1 MSTTTQTILITG
13 ATSGIGRETALYLAR
28 RGHRVIASG
37 RNREQLASLKE
48 EAAGAALETV
58 RLDVCDAQ
66 SIAEAAK
73 EVERTTGGRGID
85 ALVNNAGFGFAVA
98 ADEMTDADLRA
109 QFETNVFGLMAMVRA
124 FVPQMRARGRGRIV
138 NVSSVGGRV
147 TLPFFGA
154 YNATKYAVESL
165 SDAMRIE
172 LKPFGVDVAII
183 EPGAIRTRFAV
194 RTVEEANA
202 YHVANSPY
210 APAYANYRK
219 MAKRADDM
227 APGPLVVARAIER
240 AVTARRPKARYLAP
254 RLTGWLILA
263 MARLLPTR
271 VLDGVFRLAL
281 GITRKRL
288 LPASAAS
295 HELAPAQQEQ

>member
-1 MSTTTQTILITG
+1 MNVHSTEEKTNMSTTTQTILITG

-172 LKPFGVDVAII
+172 LKPFGVDVAI
-183 EPGAIRTRFAV
+183 
-194 RTVEEANA
+194 
-202 YHVANSPY
+202 
-210 APAYANYRK
+210 
-219 MAKRADDM
+219 
-227 APGPLVVARAIER
+227 
-240 AVTARRPKARYLAP
+240 
-254 RLTGWLILA
+254 
-263 MARLLPTR
+263 
-271 VLDGVFRLAL
+271 
-281 GITRKRL
+281 
-288 LPASAAS
+288 
-295 HELAPAQQEQ
+295 